1 MPAAPSDYHPI
12 IFSQPAACLLAPNPV
27 GLWPPAA
34 SVAALES
41 LALTKTG
48 AVPGL
53 TSAQMT
59 TLQSCQPIMEVLPVP
74 PHQEEVRGAVEVLE
88 YMLPWVCMTVCFAF
102 VSGSSMVTDTISP
115 ALLCSYCVSGS

>member
-34 SVAALES
+34 SMAALES

-53 TSAQMT
+53 TSAEMT
-59 TLQSCQPIMEVLPVP
+59 ALQSCQLVMEVLPVP
-74 PHQEEVRGAVEVLE
+74 SHQHKVRGAVEVLE
-88 YMLPWVCMTVCFAF
+88 YLLPRVCKIILMCFA
-102 VSGSSMVTDTISP
+102 VIV
-115 ALLCSYCVSGS
+115 